1 MNAATY
7 LVRSLTAAG
16 AVVALVPSQ
25 SAASFDDIAFWAGT
39 GAHRAALV
47 IDWQDAQA
55 PPSLLWGFRWDG
67 TATGLDMLT
76 AVIQADPRLFGHL
89 GQFGWGTAVFGLGYD
104 LNANGV
110 FAVAPPLA
118 FDSGGLAVDTNPDD
132 ARAAVDDGD
141 HWREG
146 WNTGFWAYYLK
157 GSSGEAWESA
167 MTGAAD
173 RVLSDGA
180 WDGYSFAAG
189 FVSAAPGEPMPAAVP
204 EPGTLAL
211 LALGALALARHWKAS
226 SRRDTSGVS

>member
-1 MNAATY
+1 MTLLAK

-16 AVVALVPSQ
+16 AVVALVPSL
-25 SAASFDDIAFWAGT
+25 SAASLDDIAFWAGT
-39 GAHRAALV
+39 GANRAALV

-55 PPSLLWGFRWDG
+55 PQSLLWGFRWDG

-104 LNANGV
+104 SNANGG
-110 FAVAPPLA
+110 FAVDPALA

-132 ARAAVDDGD
+132 ARVAVDAGD

-157 GSSGEAWESA
+157 GSSGDAWESA

-180 WDGYSFAAG
+180 WDGYSFAPG
-189 FVSAAPGEPMPAAVP
+189 FVSAAPGEPVPAAVP
-204 EPGTLAL
+204 EPGTLTL
-211 LALGALALARHWKAS
+211 LALGALALARRWNTPTRRS
-226 SRRDTSGVS
+226 TSRVS

>member
-1 MNAATY
+1 MTHLAN
-7 LVRSLTAAG
+7 LVRSLTATVV
-16 AVVALVPSQ
+16 AVVGSAQLT
-25 SAASFDDIAFWAGT
+25 AASLDDIQFWAGT
-39 GAHRAALV
+39 GTHRAALV

-55 PPSLLWGFRWDG
+55 PQSLLWGFRWDG
-67 TATGLDMLT
+67 TATGLDMLQ
-76 AVIQADPRLFGHL
+76 AVVSADPRLYAHL

-104 LNANGV
+104 LNDNGV
-110 FAVAPPLA
+110 FAVAPPVA

-132 ARAAVDDGD
+132 ARAAVDAGD

-157 GSSGEAWESA
+157 GSSGDAWESA

-189 FVSAAPGEPMPAAVP
+189 FVSAAPGEPVPAAVP

-211 LALGALALARHWKAS
+211 LALGALALVRQWTAP
-226 SRRDTSGVS
+226 SRRGASRAS

>member
-1 MNAATY
+1 MTHLTD
-7 LVRSLTAAG
+7 LVRSLTATG
-16 AVVALVPSQ
+16 VAVACSAQLA
-25 SAASFDDIAFWAGT
+25 AASLDDIQFWAGS
-39 GAHRAALV
+39 GANRAALV

-55 PPSLLWGFRWDG
+55 PQSLLWGFRWDG
-67 TATGLDMLT
+67 TATGLDMLQ
-76 AVIQADPRLFGHL
+76 AVVTADPRLYAHL

-104 LNANGV
+104 LNDNGV
-110 FAVAPPLA
+110 FAVNPPVA

-132 ARAAVDDGD
+132 ARVAADAGD

-157 GSSGEAWESA
+157 GSSGDAWESA

-189 FVSAAPGEPMPAAVP
+189 FVSAAPGEPVPAAVP

-211 LALGALALARHWKAS
+211 LVLGALALARQWTAP
-226 SRRDTSGVS
+226 SRRSVPRAS

>member
-1 MNAATY
+1 MTHLAN
-7 LVRSLTAAG
+7 LVRSLTATG
-16 AVVALVPSQ
+16 VAVVGSVKLA
-25 SAASFDDIAFWAGT
+25 AASLDDIQFWAGA

-55 PPSLLWGFRWDG
+55 PQSLLWGFRWDG
-67 TATGLDMLT
+67 TATGLDMLQ
-76 AVIQADPRLFGHL
+76 AVVSADPRLYAHL

-104 LNANGV
+104 LNGNGA
-110 FAVAPPLA
+110 FAVNPPVA
-118 FDSGGLAVDTNPDD
+118 FDSGGLALDTNPDD
-132 ARAAVDDGD
+132 ARAAVDAGD

-157 GSSGEAWESA
+157 GSSGDAWESA

-189 FVSAAPGEPMPAAVP
+189 FVSAAPGEPVPAAVP
-204 EPGTLAL
+204 EPGTLVL
-211 LALGALALARHWKAS
+211 LVLGALALARQWTAPTRRRAS
-226 SRRDTSGVS
+226 HTS